1 MIFRRGNV
9 PTIFGKELPNMRPFD
24 LDLVRFLDTM
34 ASNLA
39 ALFDKGIGIDDNL
52 DVQIVDYTTNAVAN
66 TQDTVAHTLKR
77 VPEGYIVVSVD
88 KAGVI
93 YKSGAFTATDLLLK
107 CNVAT
112 VVAKLIV
119 F

>member
-1 MIFRRGNV
+1 M
-9 PTIFGKELPNMRPFD
+9 PATPEFGEKLRPFD
-24 LDLVRFLDTM
+24 LNLVKFLDSM
-34 ASNLA
+34 ASNL
-39 ALFDKGIGIDDNL
+39 LFLFTKGVGIPDNM
-52 DVQIVDYTTNAVAN
+52 DVQLIDYVTNGVAN

-77 VPEGYIVVSVD
+77 VPLGYLVADVD

-93 YKSGAFTATDLLLK
+93 YKSGAFTTTNLLLK

-112 VVAKLIV
+112 VTAKLIV